1 MKASQDRLGVP
12 SGAVLDG
19 GLPGSAA
26 RQENIVI
33 ENFGDLAPAGVS
45 GICWVCW
52 ADCAAP
58 RSTAR
63 TDSGAHRGSS
73 RG

>member
-1 MKASQDRLGVP
+1 MKASQDRLGAP
-12 SGAVLDG
+12 SGAVLDS

-26 RQENIVI
+26 RHENIVI

-58 RSTAR
+58 RSMAG
-63 TDSGAHRGSS
+63 TDSGAHSGS
-73 RG
+73 RLG